1 MTNNPFLKVEITIN
15 KPVDLVWECWT
26 NPVDIMLWNVPFSNW
41 HSPKVEND
49 VRLGGLFSFRME
61 AIDGSEGFDH
71 VGKYDKVIKNQLI
84 EYTVSDNRKSRI
96 EFVANG
102 HSTILTETFEPEKET
117 PIDIQ
122 RDFCESV
129 LLNFKQHVESKLL

>member
-26 NPVDIMLWNVPFSNW
+26 NPADIMLRNVPFPNW

-102 HSTILTETFEPEKET
+102 NTTSLTETFEPEKET
-117 PIDIQ
+117 PIDLQ

>member
-26 NPVDIMLWNVPFSNW
+26 NPADIMLWNVPFPNW
-41 HSPKVEND
+41 HSPKVENNL
-49 VRLGGLFSFRME
+49 RAGGLFSFRME

-71 VGKYDKVIKNQLI
+71 TGKYDKVIKNQLI
-84 EYTVSDNRKSRI
+84 EYTLSDNRKSRI

-102 HSTILTETFEPEKET
+102 NTTSLTETFEPEKET
-117 PIDIQ
+117 PIDLQ

>member
-15 KPVDLVWECWT
+15 KPMDLVWECWT
-26 NPVDIMLWNVPFSNW
+26 NPADIMLWNVPFANW

-71 VGKYDKVIKNQLI
+71 AGKYDTVIKNQLI
-84 EYTVSDNRKSRI
+84 EYTLSDNRKSRI

-102 HSTILTETFEPEKET
+102 HSTSLTETFEPEKET
-117 PIDIQ
+117 PIDLQ

>member
-26 NPVDIMLWNVPFSNW
+26 NPADIMLWNVPFANW

-71 VGKYDKVIKNQLI
+71 AGKYDTVIKNQLI
-84 EYTVSDNRKSRI
+84 EYTLSDNRKSRI

-102 HSTILTETFEPEKET
+102 NTTSLTETFEPEKET
-117 PIDIQ
+117 PIDLQ